1 MSKNKKFT
9 EDELAKIVELREA
22 NALKITEFGQVELEI
37 LLANQRIEALKDAKN
52 KLQEDYVGLQD
63 KEQDL
68 IKELNIPD
76 HKIWAMPAGDDRE
89 SLFESYGP
97 VMNFVRDRG
106 W

>member
-1 MSKNKKFT
+1 MAEKQKFT

-68 IKELNIPD
+68 IKELNNKYGSGTVDISSGEFIP
-76 HKIWAMPAGDDRE
+76 
-89 SLFESYGP
+89 S
-97 VMNFVRDRG
+97 N
-106 W
+106 